1 MLKIHLNTTK
11 KIHISM
17 NSVVGSF
24 VILITLEFNSETI
37 IHKKCYDRFLINRY
51 LINNRS

>member
-17 NSVVGSF
+17 NSVVKDF
-24 VILITLEFNSETI
+24 VILIAPYWFNSETI
-37 IHKKCYDRFLINRY
+37 THKKCYDRFL
-51 LINNRS
+51 